1 MGGLKMNNL
10 KTVSIIVLIMSII
23 TMIGGII
30 IVSYY
35 VTNLYIRG
43 ASIFVLIMLATMVS
57 RTVSLISKEIK

>member
-1 MGGLKMNNL
+1 MNNL

>member
-1 MGGLKMNNL
+1 MNNL

-43 ASIFVLIMLATMVS
+43 VSTFILIMLATMVS
-57 RTVSLISKEIK
+57 RTVSLIYKEIK

>member
-1 MGGLKMNNL
+1 MNNL

-43 ASIFVLIMLATMVS
+43 VSIFVLIMLATMVS
-57 RTVSLISKEIK
+57 RTVSLIYKEIK